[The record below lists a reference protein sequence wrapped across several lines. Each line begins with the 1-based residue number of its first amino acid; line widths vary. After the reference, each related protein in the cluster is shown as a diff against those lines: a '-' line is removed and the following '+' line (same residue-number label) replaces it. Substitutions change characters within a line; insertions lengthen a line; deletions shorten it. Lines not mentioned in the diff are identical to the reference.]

1 MLSRSAEAELQ
12 VTQNIERIFS
22 NSPDSIGVKL
32 ENFTKY
38 VRRRHLKRFLTLYEI
53 FKQVLPV
60 KGSVIDC
67 GVFRG
72 FSLMAWAKLSAS
84 LEPENFSRRIYGFD
98 TFEGFPS
105 VHEFDQVDFKTT
117 SIGELSANSY
127 DELMQLIGE
136 FDADR
141 YLGHIPKIELIKGDM
156 TKTIP
161 AFVDQNRH
169 LVVSLLFL
177 DSDLYEPTKAALECF
192 RPRMPAGAVI
202 AFDELDKPIWPGETM
217 AVLNTL
223 GLAKLRL
230 RRSEWE
236 PYISYAVLD

>member
-1 MLSRSAEAELQ
+1 
-12 VTQNIERIFS
+12 VTKKDTEREVTRNIERIFS
-22 NSPDSIGVKL
+22 ANPDPVGVKL

-53 FKQVLPV
+53 FKLVLPV

-98 TFEGFPS
+98 TFAGFPS
-105 VHEFDQVDFKTT
+105 VHDKDRADAKETAV
-117 SIGELSANSY
+117 GELAADSH
-127 DELMQLIGE
+127 DELLQLIAQ
-136 FDADR
+136 FDEDR
-141 YLGHIPKIELIKGDM
+141 YLGHIPKVELVRGDM
-156 TKTIP
+156 LQTIP
-161 AFVDQNRH
+161 AFIERNPH

-177 DSDLYEPTKAALECF
+177 DSDLYEPTRAALQHF
-192 RPRMPAGAVI
+192 RPRMPRGAVV

-217 AVLNTL
+217 AVLDTL
-223 GLAKLRL
+223 GLHTLQL

-236 PYISYAVLD
+236 PFISYAVLE